1 MAEAAAPSGLADAIS
16 RWQRRERDR
25 ELHSADRAVLAAQ
38 EADPREATDVFL
50 ARHARE
56 KAAAEALVG
65 AVKGDKSGETP
76 ARDAIMGLQ
85 QGLAEAS
92 YWLPQFDLRRLTAE
106 LTDMSGALEETLRAS
121 GPRRRFAFA
130 PTPEP
135 AGTVEQS
142 ATPAAQA
149 AEGEPP
155 PPASAAALQGATP
168 AQPPHRPSTLH
179 FNSSTLPS
187 GSPLVVSGEEVSLTG
202 LRDQAIML
210 LGCPAA
216 LYIDDLERCSVT
228 AGPVAGAC
236 LIEGARACTFNL
248 AAHQVRIHASH
259 DTRFHLRS
267 SSAPIIEH
275 SSGLGF
281 GPLQTSSGP
290 GPSQEDLEGHGLG
303 EDAGHWARVLDF
315 DWIKSTPSPNWALL

>member
-65 AVKGDKSGETP
+65 A
-76 ARDAIMGLQ
+76 
-85 QGLAEAS
+85 GLAEAS

-248 AAHQVRIHASH
+248 AAHQ
-259 DTRFHLRS
+259 
-267 SSAPIIEH
+267 
-275 SSGLGF
+275 
-281 GPLQTSSGP
+281 
-290 GPSQEDLEGHGLG
+290 DLEGHGLG